1 MSESFLPRSL
11 KILGRARPYPK
22 FGDFFF
28 RPQCG
33 KEIPW
38 AWHCFW
44 KKSGCCW
51 ARKYPQNFSVV
62 VKGEFWDI
70 FDHTQKWSGH
80 FLGVV
85 KNVPESPCD
94 NYYV

>member
-11 KILGRARPYPK
+11 KILGRTRPYPK

-33 KEIPW
+33 KEISW

-70 FDHTQKWSGH
+70 FDDTQKWSGH
-80 FLGVV
+80 FLGAV
-85 KNVPESPCD
+85 KNVPKSPCD